1 MVDNDYYG
9 WLIIKM
15 ENPVRSLSEWMIRM
29 VNHEIRLE
37 WMIYRGTCHFW
48 QHPNAEY
55 AKIVVDHF
63 CVFFSVD
70 TWQNAQ
76 ENIEQ
81 MHVAEISC

>member
-37 WMIYRGTCHFW
+37 WMIYRGTRIYGNTQMGIQW
-48 QHPNAEY
+48 
-55 AKIVVDHF
+55 
-63 CVFFSVD
+63 
-70 TWQNAQ
+70 
-76 ENIEQ
+76 ENGE
-81 MHVAEISC
+81 S